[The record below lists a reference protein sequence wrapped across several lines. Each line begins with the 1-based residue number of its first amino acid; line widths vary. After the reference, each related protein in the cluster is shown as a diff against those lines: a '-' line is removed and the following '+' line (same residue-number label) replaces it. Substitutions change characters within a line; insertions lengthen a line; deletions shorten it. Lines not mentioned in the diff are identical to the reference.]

1 MYNLEEYILA
11 QFILLLYRVLVESL
25 LLRKRSDGVD
35 GDGGG
40 EAGDGGENGE
50 EVELVIIQGTFS

>member
-1 MYNLEEYILA
+1 M
-11 QFILLLYRVLVESL
+11 ESL

-35 GDGGG
+35 GGGGGGG
-40 EAGDGGENGE
+40 EAGDDKGE

>member
-1 MYNLEEYILA
+1 M
-11 QFILLLYRVLVESL
+11 ESL

>member
-1 MYNLEEYILA
+1 M
-11 QFILLLYRVLVESL
+11 ESL

-40 EAGDGGENGE
+40 EAGDDKGE